1 MGKNI
6 FIQEQWE
13 QKKLYEKNKNKKTK
27 SLYTLWLIKKKKSE
41 GRFPQ
46 KRLKEP
52 AMQERE
58 AEAIKMEGG
67 SRRKGER
74 KRKPCMQWWL
84 ECKKNVE
91 VVSER
96 KGGEFGWTLYYEV
109 RACPFTCIDSD
120 ICGFQ
125 GIYVCCCFC
134 MFYQYLCSILGWI
147 QRFLSFLF
155 VNYGYILTCTFLSIN
170 QLWSK
175 HLILI
180 TNIINLDI

>member
-1 MGKNI
+1 VGKNI

-96 KGGEFGWTLYYEV
+96 KGGEFGWTLLWGTCMSFYMHRFRHLWISGHICMLLFLYV
-109 RACPFTCIDSD
+109 LSVFVFHSRMDPTFPF
-120 ICGFQ
+120 F
-125 GIYVCCCFC
+125 
-134 MFYQYLCSILGWI
+134 
-147 QRFLSFLF
+147 SFR
-155 VNYGYILTCTFLSIN
+155 
-170 QLWSK
+170 
-175 HLILI
+175 
-180 TNIINLDI
+180 